1 VQQNPTKVMPLLQD
15 VKLHS
20 SHNKLIQNLHK
31 VLFVVLILPVS
42 MSTTF
47 KKKLKTAGL
56 LPFCCKKSNLIQY
69 TEPSTPR
76 KLKCTTTIEAYNM
89 QTTS

>member
-1 VQQNPTKVMPLLQD
+1 MPLLQD

-20 SHNKLIQNLHK
+20 SQNKLIQNLHK
-31 VLFVVLILPVS
+31 VLFAVLILPVS

-47 KKKLKTAGL
+47 KNKPKTAGL
-56 LPFCCKKSNLIQY
+56 LSFCCKKSNLIQD

-76 KLKCTTTIEAYNM
+76 KTRMHN
-89 QTTS
+89 SH